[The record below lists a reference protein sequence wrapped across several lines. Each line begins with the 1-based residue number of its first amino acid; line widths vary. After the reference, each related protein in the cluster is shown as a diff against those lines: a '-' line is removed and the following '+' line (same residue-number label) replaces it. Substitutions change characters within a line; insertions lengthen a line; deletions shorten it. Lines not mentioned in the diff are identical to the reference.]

1 MRVTKWGNSLG
12 IRLPKKVVEAMNLEA
27 GDHLAIATAGEG
39 LFEISKREIL
49 REFRHGQGALPA
61 RARTRRKAR
70 S

>member
-27 GDHLAIATAGEG
+27 GDHLAIATADEG
-39 LFEISKREIL
+39 RFEISKREI
-49 REFRHGQGALPA
+49 RAEFRRGQGAVSA
-61 RARTRRKAR
+61 RSRARRRAR